1 MRTRL
6 CVVIGLAILL
16 LGPMQ
21 GWTQFPGGGGGGRG
35 GGRGGGF
42 NMDPGA
48 RFDQMTNGKGVWVRS
63 EITDQRQQ
71 FFFDRMADSLKIT
84 NGQITRDQYVTYMQ
98 QMMANWGGGRRGGGQ
113 TPTTPATPGAP
124 TSPGDTR
131 QRDRGGNSDRAN
143 TWAETMFR
151 QLDQN
156 QDGYLN
162 SDEMPEALRTE
173 LDKWDT
179 DKNGLID
186 LNEFKAY
193 FQARIQQFVADRNAA
208 GGGWWGGG
216 WGGGDSGQP
225 EPPEEERKV
234 PIVYRMDNLPK
245 ELPAWFTQYDSNR
258 DAQISLAEWRAN
270 GRSIDEFRKIDRNDD
285 GFLTVDEVLRYEKLS
300 GSGNGTAVAGMPSPG
315 QGGGFGQGGFGGRGG
330 FGGGR
335 GGGQGGGG
343 RQWFNGG
350 QGGGRQGNGQSGDGR
365 QSRRQR
371 NGGSNG

>member
-6 CVVIGLAILL
+6 YVVIGFAILL

-71 FFFDRMADSLKIT
+71 FFFDRIAQSVGAT
-84 NGQITRDQYVTYMQ
+84 NGQITRDQYVTAMQ
-98 QMMANWGGGRRGGGQ
+98 QMMANWGGGGRRGGGQ
-113 TPTTPATPGAP
+113 TPTTPGTRGAP
-124 TSPGDTR
+124 TSAGDTR
-131 QRDRGGNSDRAN
+131 QRGRGANPDRAN
-143 TWAETMFR
+143 SMAEAMFR
-151 QLDQN
+151 QFDQN

-216 WGGGDSGQP
+216 WGGGEPGQS
-225 EPPEEERKV
+225 EPAEEERKV
-234 PIVYRMDNLPK
+234 PIAYRVGNLPK

-270 GRSIDEFRKIDRNDD
+270 GRSIEEFRKIDRNDD
-285 GFLTVDEVLRYEKLS
+285 GFLTVDEVLRFEKLAR
-300 GSGNGTAVAGMPSPG
+300 GGNGTAVAGTPSPG
-315 QGGGFGQGGFGGRGG
+315 QGGGFGQGGFGGGQ
-330 FGGGR
+330 GGGR
-335 GGGQGGGG
+335 GGGQGGG

-371 NGGSNG
+371 NGGFDG